1 VLILFSLTLFLS
13 AFLLFWVQLMTAKMI
28 LPLLGGAPAVW
39 NTCVLFF
46 QAILLLGYAY
56 ADQVTRRLGQRQQ
69 ILLHGSVL
77 LLPLAGLPI
86 TLTRLGVPPQE
97 ANPIPWLL
105 LLLLVAVGL
114 PVFVVTTTAPLGQQ
128 WFAQTQHPQQDDP
141 YFLYAASNLGSLLG
155 LLSYPILIEP
165 YLSLSLQSWAWAIA
179 YGILILLMWGCGFFL
194 WRFPAVPNAPLNLDP
209 INLDPSNEVAGIPA
223 PSTQQKL
230 RWVIL
235 AFIPSSLLLGVT
247 TYITT
252 DIAAIPLLWALPL
265 ALYLLTFIVAFAG
278 QLVNKLDIA
287 DPSANSPSMLLQVT
301 SSSALQG
308 LLPLIMTPSI
318 MLLQLKVTHPTVL
331 LLLLH
336 LLGFGLA
343 ALVFHTQLARSRPQ
357 SRFLTSFYLWI
368 AVGGVLAGVFNAIA
382 APLIFKS
389 VLEYPLM
396 LLLGLFLLKPLESA
410 STPALN
416 QQQSTRFWQRLPLRL
431 TLPLCLGVLWGA
443 LLIGFSGQNWVQNT
457 PGVLLTFGLLAAIAY
472 GFSLRPLQV
481 GLCCIFIFMLSQ
493 FSLSSLG
500 GVLATERSFFGVYQ
514 VLQDQE
520 TGFNTLLHGTTVHGR
535 QSLALNRRQ
544 EPLTYFTRSGP
555 MGQLFTA
562 LDADCQPPQFLSG
575 TEDYDST
582 PLLNCSRL
590 SQVAV
595 LGLGVGTLASYARP
609 GQQWIFYE
617 IDPLVVQIAQNP
629 TYFSFLQQAPVEAK
643 LAIGDARLQLAQAPD
658 RSYDLIV
665 MDAFSSDAIPVHL
678 ITQQAMQLY
687 LQKLAPHGL
696 LAINITNR
704 YLDLEG
710 VLSALARD
718 LGLVTLRQY
727 DRDISEQELAEGK
740 SASRWVLMARDTND
754 FGSLAQDQRWR
765 SLPAPVSGSLW
776 TDDFSNLLQVIRRD

>member
-13 AFLLFWVQLMTAKMI
+13 AFLLFWVQLMTAKLI

-46 QAILLLGYAY
+46 QIILLLGYAY

-69 ILLHGSVL
+69 ILLHSLVL

-97 ANPIPWLL
+97 ANPISWLL

-128 WFAQTQHPQQDDP
+128 WFAQTQHPQRDDP

-165 YLSLSLQSWAWAIA
+165 YLSLSQQSWAWAIA
-179 YGILILLMWGCGFFL
+179 YGILILLMWSCGFFL
-194 WRFPAVPNAPLNLDP
+194 WRFPAATPTVPLNLDP
-209 INLDPSNEVAGIPA
+209 SAEISGIPA

-278 QLVNKLDIA
+278 PLASKLETTN
-287 DPSANSPSMLLQVT
+287 PSANSSSMLLKT
-301 SSSALQG
+301 TGSSALRG
-308 LLPLIMTPSI
+308 LLPLVMTPLI
-318 MLLQLKVTHPTVL
+318 MLLLLKVTHPTVL

-343 ALVFHTQLARSRPQ
+343 AFVFHLQLARSRPQ
-357 SRFLTSFYLWI
+357 PQYLTGFYLWV
-368 AVGGVLAGVFNAIA
+368 ALGGVLAGLFNAIA

-389 VLEYPLM
+389 VVEYPLM
-396 LLLGLFLLKPLESA
+396 LLLGLFLLNSLEPA
-410 STPALN
+410 STPTLN
-416 QQQSTRFWQRLPLRL
+416 QQQSTQFWQRLPLRL

-457 PGVLLTFGLLAAIAY
+457 PGMLLTIGLLAAIAY
-472 GFSLRPLQV
+472 SFSLRPLQV
-481 GLCCIFIFMLSQ
+481 GLCCIFILMLSQ

-535 QSLALNRRQ
+535 QSLAPERLG

-555 MGQLFTA
+555 IGQMFA
-562 LDADCQPPQFLSG
+562 VLDADCQSAPSLLG
-575 TEDYDST
+575 TEDYDPPSI
-582 PLLNCSRL
+582 LLSCSRI
-590 SQVAV
+590 SEVAV
-595 LGLGVGTLASYARP
+595 LGLGVGTLAAYAQS
-609 GQQWIFYE
+609 GQQWTFYE
-617 IDPLVVQIAQNP
+617 IDPLVVQLAQNP
-629 TYFSFLQQAPVEAK
+629 DFFRFLQQSLVTPK

-658 RSYDLIV
+658 HGYDLIV

-710 VLSALARD
+710 VLSALAKD

-727 DRDISEQELAEGK
+727 DRDISEQELAKGK
-740 SASRWVLMARDTND
+740 SASRWVLMARDSGD
-754 FGSLAQDQRWR
+754 FGSLAQDQRWQ
-765 SLPAPVSGSLW
+765 SLPTPVSGSLW